1 MVSLSLHDVHLS
13 YDASTVAVAGLDL
26 RVDDGEFLVLLGPS
40 GCGKTTTLRL
50 IAGLETPDRGDVRF
64 DDVSMISTPPEKRRV
79 AMVFQSP
86 ALFPFRTV
94 AENVAFGLKLQ
105 GVPKAE
111 RAGRVDEA
119 LSLVHV
125 ADLAQRWPA
134 ELSGGQRQRAALAR
148 ALSIKPG
155 LLLLDEP
162 LSSLDHE
169 LRAELQQTI
178 LDIQRAT
185 NLTTVMVTHDRS
197 EAGLMADRIAWM
209 QSGAIVQ
216 PDTVPT
222 PTVHNPTVP
231 TPTARAL

>member
-26 RVDDGEFLVLLGPS
+26 CVDAGEFLVLFGPS

-64 DDVSMISTPPEKRRV
+64 DGVSMNNTPPEKRRV

-111 RAGRVDEA
+111 RADRVDEA
-119 LSLVHV
+119 LGLVHI

-162 LSSLDHE
+162 LSSLDQE
-169 LRAELQQTI
+169 LRSELQQTI
-178 LDIQRAT
+178 LDVQRAT
-185 NLTTVMVTHDRS
+185 NLTTVMVTHDRG
-197 EAGLMADRIAWM
+197 EAELMADRIAWM
-209 QSGAIVQ
+209 QSGTIVR
-216 PDTVPT
+216 PDAASTT
-222 PTVHNPTVP
+222 TAHT
-231 TPTARAL
+231 TTARAS